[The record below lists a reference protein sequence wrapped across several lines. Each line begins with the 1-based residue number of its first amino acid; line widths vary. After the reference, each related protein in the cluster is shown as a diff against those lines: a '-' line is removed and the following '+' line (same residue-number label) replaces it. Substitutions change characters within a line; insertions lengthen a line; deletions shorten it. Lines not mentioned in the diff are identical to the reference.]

1 MPDNMKQEH
10 DNLSNVS
17 KQSFK
22 ENNNYNICGSKIWRY
37 LFLIKDSTVS
47 MIIQFLHFPVMLNY
61 VSGLYAFDT
70 SLCQKFLKSNEKFI
84 PKILWETS
92 PPPYFKHAFYHV
104 LYYSEKWSN
113 FYRIALLVWWASGC
127 RSYRLKLS
135 SLSWF
140 EEKYQLDAI
149 WPTKILFQIIF
160 RFFLKKKI
168 YSI

>member
-10 DNLSNVS
+10 DNLSHFS

-22 ENNNYNICGSKIWRY
+22 ENNNCNICGSKIWRY

-61 VSGLYAFDT
+61 VSGLYVLDT
-70 SLCQKFLKSNEKFI
+70 SLWQKCLKFNENFI
-84 PKILWETS
+84 PKILWEIS
-92 PPPYFKHAFYHV
+92 PP
-104 LYYSEKWSN
+104 LISN
-113 FYRIALLVWWASGC
+113 LCFIMSYTILRNGPTLQNSTTLWWASGC
-127 RSYRLKLS
+127 RRYGLKLS

-140 EEKYQLDAI
+140 EEKYL
-149 WPTKILFQIIF
+149 PKFYFKFYFKLFSDF
-160 RFFLKKKI
+160 VKKI